1 MKGAISLTMMGNLY
15 PLVMDWTGPSLFSSV
30 VNLGTTAICALSNII
45 YGYDCL
51 CMAPAMTTG
60 YDLWLWSMI
69 GYVGYVRC
77 SMWWYVGLCL
87 NGVWC
92 SNWFNPAVLA
102 PVQTSKKAAIR
113 SLSKLAHPKARLGI
127 LALPSPVTVWNVV
140 KGHYSK
146 GQKSCSFNRSIHV
159 NFAAITPTFRSSIL
173 YRVDGRLYIYYFPFP
188 GIKAGQEIIWED
200 WKQEY
205 MTLPYR

>member
-1 MKGAISLTMMGNLY
+1 VVKLTRRVCGNLGALSVRYGLTGLHWMKGAISLTMMGNLY

-77 SMWWYVGLCL
+77 FIEVWLVWQACMALCSYVYGIWSS
-87 NGVWC
+87 NVKSTVSFVIASIRGSNQC
-92 SNWFNPAVLA
+92 SVSVSALV
-102 PVQTSKKAAIR
+102 TSV
-113 SLSKLAHPKARLGI
+113 S
-127 LALPSPVTVWNVV
+127 
-140 KGHYSK
+140 
-146 GQKSCSFNRSIHV
+146 
-159 NFAAITPTFRSSIL
+159 
-173 YRVDGRLYIYYFPFP
+173 YR
-188 GIKAGQEIIWED
+188 
-200 WKQEY
+200 
-205 MTLPYR
+205 